1 MPLSLPSS
9 HKSSAGIV
17 FEADEFDRFMLPL
30 NEAPCC
36 IRAARAAAILLDPKR
51 RLDCEPTLSSAFSP
65 VETSPPPIELRRG
78 SANGLPRELR
88 LSNLSSS
95 EVSDDRLRE
104 ESAPPPTPAPP
115 PPSPPSPP
123 TRLLAVLF
131 PLWGAEMEERLL
143 VNLSGSVGPTD
154 ADADL
159 KKFESELAL
168 DGISSVSCLFPSPAP
183 PPLFPTSAP
192 FSSEDCDARRM

>member
-51 RLDCEPTLSSAFSP
+51 RLDCEPTLSPAFSS
-65 VETSPPPIELRRG
+65 VEISPPPIELRRE
-78 SANGLPRELR
+78 SANGLPEEPR
-88 LSNLSSS
+88 LSILSSS

-104 ESAPPPTPAPP
+104 ESAPP

-131 PLWGAEMEERLL
+131 PLWGADMEERLL
-143 VNLSGSVGPTD
+143 VNLTGSVGVGPTD
-154 ADADL
+154 ADL
-159 KKFESELAL
+159 KNESELAL
-168 DGISSVSCLFPSPAP
+168 DGISIVSCLFPFPAP
-183 PPLFPTSAP
+183 PPHFPPSAP
-192 FSSEDCDARRM
+192 SSSEDGDARRM

>member
-9 HKSSAGIV
+9 HNSSAGIV
-17 FEADEFDRFMLPL
+17 FEVDEFDRFMLPL
-30 NEAPCC
+30 NEPPCC

-51 RLDCEPTLSSAFSP
+51 WLDCEPTLSSAFSS
-65 VETSPPPIELRRG
+65 VEISPPPIELRRG

-104 ESAPPPTPAPP
+104 ESAPPP
-115 PPSPPSPP
+115 PSPPSPP

-131 PLWGAEMEERLL
+131 PLWGADMEERLL

-154 ADADL
+154 ADL
-159 KKFESELAL
+159 KNIESELAL
-168 DGISSVSCLFPSPAP
+168 GGFSSVSCLFPSPAP
-183 PPLFPTSAP
+183 PPLFPPSAP
-192 FSSEDCDARRM
+192 SSSEGGDAKRM